1 MADNN
6 EQNQESLRQAT
17 EANRELTKQSK
28 QLADAFED
36 LLARNKTAIE
46 QFNRLNKA
54 LDTGRKKYTD
64 IGPALEELRDA
75 IEEVTDADQKAFLA
89 KQLEIKETRS
99 RNALLTKLAV
109 DGMAGVVSGIASA
122 GLNISKSLI
131 NSYQSNAGA
140 FQMAGDAAIAGIDAT
155 FATAKGLGQ
164 AATAAGTGL
173 MFIPGASQIAGAALL
188 GLGSITTVL
197 VDKLSGAAKAVV
209 EIGVREL
216 EATSKAFAQVSAAGA
231 VFTDGLTGFR
241 NAATE
246 SMLTQDQFA
255 KIVAENSQSLS
266 MFGGGVTQGIQRFA
280 SISRAMDANR
290 RELIALGFSYEDMA
304 QGIADVMAMEA
315 MSGNQKRRTDA
326 ELAQSTVEYLTNLRQ
341 LAAITGE
348 DARKASAR
356 AREAAMQAAV
366 QSKLA
371 SMDGKAR
378 ERFTAATAGLPE
390 VFQKGIM
397 QMFATGAIADTDLAA
412 ALGQM
417 PGAMELITRASRYAA
432 DSTLSQGD
440 VTKMIIEDIKNLSP
454 QLKDQA
460 NAAGQSVGAATLLTG
475 QYAQLSKI
483 IEAVQQLANRGLQ
496 IDEKSADAVDKA
508 KRTTD
513 SLTQSF
519 TGAVESA
526 QNLKMTIQDLMLPA
540 IKNFAGAL
548 NSAMGDIE
556 RGVNKMLEA
565 FGVSGGSPV
574 SEQRRR
580 DRQRRTGQPLPS
592 PAGGGGGGGGATLP
606 GAPEGVAGLKIKSA
620 EAYGGGAAEDALYEL
635 ARQVHERLGP
645 NGYKYFSAFNDMRT
659 SSIPSAHQD
668 GRAFDLVLNNLEDYP
683 AAVSLIKS
691 LGGSKVKVLDESK
704 SPANPAM
711 RDKWAPH
718 IHTELPMAAEG
729 TPRTQ
734 GPTIAGEAGPEAI
747 IPLSDG
753 RNVPVRIDS
762 GELVSKLNEMISVT
776 KDLRDISEK
785 TLWSLS

>member
-17 EANRELTKQSK
+17 EANREVTKQSK

-46 QFNRLNKA
+46 QFNRLNRA
-54 LDTGRKKYTD
+54 LDSGRKKFTD
-64 IGPALEELRDA
+64 IGPELEDLREA
-75 IEEVTDADQKAFLA
+75 IEKVTDADQKAFLA

-164 AATAAGTGL
+164 AATAAGAGL
-173 MFIPGASQIAGAALL
+173 MFIPGYAQLAGAALL
-188 GLGSITTVL
+188 GLGSITSAL
-197 VDKLSGAAKAVV
+197 VDKLSGVAKDVIQ
-209 EIGVREL
+209 IGVREL

-255 KIVAENSQSLS
+255 KILADNSQTLS
-266 MFGGGVTQGIQRFA
+266 MFGGSVTQGAQRFSA
-280 SISRAMDANR
+280 ISRAMDSNR

-348 DARKASAR
+348 DARKASSR
-356 AREAAMQAAV
+356 ARDAAMQAAV
-366 QSKLA
+366 QAKL
-371 SMDGKAR
+371 SGMDAKAR

-390 VFQKGIM
+390 VFQRGIM

-417 PGAMELITRASRYAA
+417 PGAMELITRASKYAS
-432 DSTLSQGD
+432 DSTLNQGD

-454 QLKDQA
+454 QLKNQA
-460 NAAGQSVGAATLLTG
+460 NAAGETVGAATLLTG

-540 IKNFAGAL
+540 ITGFAGAL
-548 NSAMGDIE
+548 NRAMGDIE
-556 RGVNKMLEA
+556 RGINKMLDS

-574 SEQRRR
+574 SAQQRR

-592 PAGGGGGGGGATLP
+592 PAGSGGSGASLP

-659 SSIPSAHQD
+659 SSVPGAHQD

-704 SPANPAM
+704 SPANPGM

-753 RNVPVRIDS
+753 RNVPVRIDA
-762 GELVSKLNEMISVT
+762 GELVNKLNEMISVT